1 MKIVSA
7 IPGLAKTP
15 TEQEIREFLNSRL
28 NLQLG
33 TVDEKGDPNIHPIW
47 FLFENEKLYV
57 MTPKKSK
64 KAVNAIRQ
72 KRIYYSIDDETFPYK
87 GVKGKADTH
96 LLEDTS
102 NNITIAEKII
112 TKYMGGLDNDL
123 GRWILNEVKQGNEAV
138 LEITPKYYSAWSFA

>member
-1 MKIVSA
+1 MKIISA
-7 IPGLAKTP
+7 IPGLARTP
-15 TEQEIREFLNSRL
+15 TEHEIREFLNSRL

-33 TVDEKGDPNIHPIW
+33 TVDEKGYPNIHPIW

-57 MTPKKSK
+57 MTGKKSK

-87 GVKGKADTH
+87 GVKGKADTQ
-96 LLEDTS
+96 LLDDTS
-102 NNITIAEKII
+102 SNIKIAEKII
-112 TKYMGGLDNDL
+112 TKYMGGLDNDI
-123 GRWILNEVKQGNEAV
+123 GRWILSEIRQGNEAV